1 MKLIQQSYHNSV
13 ILQAIG
19 MGETGIVFTSG
30 VIWKELRSAT
40 LQILKEFGMGT
51 NLLAEK
57 IQEEVTCYLE
67 KLLKMRGEPV
77 NLQHFTRVSVSNVIS
92 SIIVGKRFSHED
104 PRYKETVASLMRV
117 AESSRGATAINFLP
131 FLKYIPGDLFQA
143 KKIQVNMTNVKDLL
157 VEIVSEI
164 EGTAVTGNQ
173 RYNNANFISSY
184 RRKQQEKLQAGK
196 RTSLDDNNMIKTI
209 VDLYAA
215 GTETVSSTI
224 VWCVL
229 FILQSTDVQKSI
241 HAELDREVGQER
253 QPTMEDQARLP
264 YLGAVIKETQRLA
277 STVPFSLMHK
287 TSEEITV
294 GEFVI
299 PRGTSLIPNLDSVL
313 HDPEIWGSDAHKFNP
328 KRFLDTDGSFIHRE
342 EFIPFSIGPRLC
354 LGEALGKM
362 ELFLF
367 LSSMF
372 QRFQFVPIDPLN
384 LPTLK
389 PNIGITSVPAPYE
402 VCCLDRLNDKK
413 VS

>member
-1 MKLIQQSYHNSV
+1 
-13 ILQAIG
+13 

-67 KLLKMRGEPV
+67 KLIKMRGEPV

-173 RYNNANFISSY
+173 RSNSANFISSY

-196 RTSLDDNNMIKTI
+196 RTSLDDDNMIKTI

-241 HAELDREVGQER
+241 HA
-253 QPTMEDQARLP
+253 
-264 YLGAVIKETQRLA
+264 
-277 STVPFSLMHK
+277 
-287 TSEEITV
+287 
-294 GEFVI
+294 
-299 PRGTSLIPNLDSVL
+299 
-313 HDPEIWGSDAHKFNP
+313 
-328 KRFLDTDGSFIHRE
+328 
-342 EFIPFSIGPRLC
+342 
-354 LGEALGKM
+354 
-362 ELFLF
+362 
-367 LSSMF
+367 
-372 QRFQFVPIDPLN
+372 
-384 LPTLK
+384 
-389 PNIGITSVPAPYE
+389 
-402 VCCLDRLNDKK
+402 
-413 VS
+413 